1 MLKKFPKW
9 LALSV
14 LGFIPIV
21 ISLVNALRGG
31 AILVGD
37 RAVFAL
43 LVKDAATGSFPSVGQ
58 YSWHGW
64 NHPGALIFYV
74 FAPFHWISGG
84 SAWGLFVG
92 VAMYS
97 TALLVAIAWLGY
109 RLRGTWGSALGVAA
123 LLACWVS
130 VGRIASVDAWTPYL
144 ALPLFILFS
153 LAALGV
159 TERDRA
165 SMWLMWVSASIV
177 VQIHVGYLPLVGL
190 VGLVACIVFWWTG
203 GNQRSITR
211 PVAVA
216 LLLFAPYLF
225 HLREAIRNVGD
236 LARYF
241 VTTDEPSVGLSRALH
256 VMSFEMSPN
265 ASWLSGPSEV
275 GIVGEAPPGSMT
287 WLIGVVLVLVA
298 TTVWVW
304 RSAEDSPRRQYLN
317 SAPLIWTMMIAG
329 IVAVAQVRGYLF
341 PYVILWRS
349 IIVVFVFAWIAGVV
363 LANSTKFRQ
372 PMITVSAIGLFG
384 LNTFGAILPAA
395 DHDTVTAD
403 ADNVQL
409 AIDQAVEF
417 YHDSSDDSSDDG
429 SILLKLGD
437 GGLVGLYPALVYDF
451 EERGIPSGIEPGTE
465 WVFGHRVLRSEPST
479 VWMVCDTGIAFSL
492 LASQPEAM
500 VVSQITPFDEEGESR
515 VRELQ
520 QTLTDQ
526 LRSIGEGD
534 FHKSLDSPLVAL
546 ALQDFDVDQEAA
558 AELAGYNAVTPEPG
572 FRFGIVAFPADAIP
586 ELWWSLN
593 AF

>member
-1 MLKKFPKW
+1 MLKKFPRW
-9 LALSV
+9 LVLSV
-14 LGFIPIV
+14 LGVVPIV

-43 LVKDAATGSFPSVGQ
+43 LVKDTATGSFPSVGQ

-84 SAWGLFVG
+84 AAWGLFVG

-97 TALLVAIAWLGY
+97 AALLVAIAWLGF
-109 RLRGTWGSALGVAA
+109 RLRGTWGSALGVAT

-144 ALPLFILFS
+144 ALPLFILFVF
-153 LAALGV
+153 AALGV

-177 VQIHVGYLPLVGL
+177 VQIHVGYLPIVGL

-211 PVAVA
+211 PIATA
-216 LLLFAPYLF
+216 LLLFTPYPF
-225 HLREAIRNVGD
+225 HLRQAIRNVGD

-241 VTTDEPSVGLSRALH
+241 VTTDEPSIGFSRALH
-256 VMSFEMSPN
+256 VMSFEMSPD

-287 WLIGVVLVLVA
+287 WLIGVVLVLIA

-304 RSAEDSPRRQYLN
+304 RSPEESPRRQYLN

-349 IIVVFVFAWIAGVV
+349 IIVIFVFAWIVGVV

-384 LNTFGAILPAA
+384 LNTVGAILPAV
-395 DHDTVTAD
+395 DHETVTSD

-409 AIDQAVEF
+409 AINQAVDF
-417 YHDSSDDSSDDG
+417 YNTVPVDG
-429 SILLKLGD
+429 PIMLKLGD
-437 GGLVGLYPALVYDF
+437 GGLVGLYPGLVYDF
-451 EERGIPSGIEPGTE
+451 EERGIPSGIDLGTE
-465 WVFGHRVLRSEPST
+465 WVFGNRVLRSEAST

-500 VVSQITPFDEEGESR
+500 VVSQVTPFDQDGESR

-546 ALQDFDVDQEAA
+546 ALQDFDVDQDEA
-558 AELAGYNAVTPEPG
+558 AELASHNALTPEPG

>member
-1 MLKKFPKW
+1 MLKKFPRW
-9 LALSV
+9 LVLSV
-14 LGFIPIV
+14 LGVVPIV

-84 SAWGLFVG
+84 AAWGLFVG

-97 TALLVAIAWLGY
+97 AALLVAIAWLGY
-109 RLRGTWGSALGVAA
+109 RLRGTWGSALGVAT

-144 ALPLFILFS
+144 ALPLFILFVF
-153 LAALGV
+153 AALGV

-177 VQIHVGYLPLVGL
+177 VQIHVGYLPIVGL

-211 PVAVA
+211 PIATA
-216 LLLFAPYLF
+216 LLLFTPYLF
-225 HLREAIRNVGD
+225 HLRQAIRNVGD

-241 VTTDEPSVGLSRALH
+241 VTTDEPSIGFSRALH
-256 VMSFEMSPN
+256 VMSFEMSPD

-287 WLIGVVLVLVA
+287 WLIGVVLVLIA

-304 RSAEDSPRRQYLN
+304 RSPEESPRRQYLN

-349 IIVVFVFAWIAGVV
+349 IIVIFVFAWIVGVV

-384 LNTFGAILPAA
+384 LNTVGAILPAV
-395 DHDTVTAD
+395 DHETVTSD

-409 AIDQAVEF
+409 AINQAVDF
-417 YHDSSDDSSDDG
+417 YNTVPVDG
-429 SILLKLGD
+429 PIMLKLGD
-437 GGLVGLYPALVYDF
+437 GGLVGLYPGLVYDF
-451 EERGIPSGIEPGTE
+451 EERGIPSGIDLGTE
-465 WVFGHRVLRSEPST
+465 WVFGNRVLRSEAST

-500 VVSQITPFDEEGESR
+500 VVSQVTPFDQDGESR

-546 ALQDFDVDQEAA
+546 ALQDFDVDQDEAV
-558 AELAGYNAVTPEPG
+558 ELASYNALTPEPG

>member
-1 MLKKFPKW
+1 MLKKFPRW
-9 LALSV
+9 LVLSV
-14 LGFIPIV
+14 LGVVPIV

-84 SAWGLFVG
+84 AAWGLFVG

-97 TALLVAIAWLGY
+97 AALLVAIAWLGY

-144 ALPLFILFS
+144 ALPLFILFVF
-153 LAALGV
+153 AALGV

-177 VQIHVGYLPLVGL
+177 VQIHVGYLPIVGL

-211 PVAVA
+211 PIATA
-216 LLLFAPYLF
+216 LLLFTPYLF
-225 HLREAIRNVGD
+225 HLRQAIRNVGD

-241 VTTDEPSVGLSRALH
+241 VTTDEPSIGFSRALH
-256 VMSFEMSPN
+256 VMSFEMSPD

-287 WLIGVVLVLVA
+287 WLIGVVLVLIA

-304 RSAEDSPRRQYLN
+304 RSPEESPRRQYLN

-349 IIVVFVFAWIAGVV
+349 IIVIFIFAWIVGVV

-384 LNTFGAILPAA
+384 LNTVGAILPAV
-395 DHDTVTAD
+395 DHETVTSD

-409 AIDQAVEF
+409 VIDQAVDF
-417 YHDSSDDSSDDG
+417 YNIVPVDG
-429 SILLKLGD
+429 PIMLKLGD
-437 GGLVGLYPALVYDF
+437 GGLVGLYPGLVYDF
-451 EERGIPSGIEPGTE
+451 EERGIPSGIELGTE
-465 WVFGHRVLRSEPST
+465 WVFGNRVLRSEAST

-500 VVSQITPFDEEGESR
+500 VVSQVTPFDQDGESR

-546 ALQDFDVDQEAA
+546 ALQDFDVNQDAA
-558 AELAGYNAVTPEPG
+558 AELASYNALTPEPG

-593 AF
+593 VF